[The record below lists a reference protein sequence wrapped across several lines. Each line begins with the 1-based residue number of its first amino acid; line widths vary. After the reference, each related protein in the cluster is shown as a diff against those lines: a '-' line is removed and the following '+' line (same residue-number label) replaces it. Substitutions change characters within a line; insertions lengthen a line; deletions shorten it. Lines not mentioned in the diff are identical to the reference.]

1 MFWMKFA
8 FQSLFQRKKLFFV
21 ILLVIAIS
29 MIFLIMV
36 NSATND
42 IVTFT
47 KEKSYE
53 KYGEHHGVMNGL
65 TDKQLN
71 KLKNNSSIK
80 KAGSISLVGYTKQ
93 VHNSNLGATIGWM
106 DQAALQL
113 GHIGLLK
120 GRMPKDQHE
129 LAIESYLQQAFN
141 GENPLGKTVKLKIEG
156 IEESFKIVGIIENY
170 SANWSAPA
178 DIQNGYNT
186 YPNIFVNPKSVQ
198 AKSNIQKSLIFSVK
212 QHKVEEIENSLYE
225 NFASHLSNIEQL
237 YANENLFEEGLKRS
251 ELIAM
256 FCLLFSIVLILG
268 SMLCCYQLFEVFY
281 RDYRKKIAIL
291 RAYGARRYHSFLL
304 IFYQSLIIILISFLV
319 AFPIGI
325 LFKGQLHS
333 QRLTDLNVFSSMA
346 ESIPIVII
354 WTGLLFCSLCFTGW
368 MIMRK
373 INQHSIAHHLKGNQL
388 TPRGSRL
395 YQKIANLPFKL
406 KSLMIQL
413 LFHWKSTVLLTAVL
427 ASSILMFF
435 FTQLIAGETLGQHDN
450 QKTLHYTLA
459 SKQMTIQEQVNGFM
473 IETNQS
479 VSFHYQTADELLHFP
494 GVLYVDKY
502 PNTLETTLLLT
513 KQQLS
518 PYFVSWINDNKQ
530 DNTDGEISEIMVD
543 NLNIPKNLTPI
554 PKVQFVLVNDR
565 ELSDLKSSYH
575 IEKNAVEKFKKSNT
589 AFLFLPK
596 AALKNRISSQD
607 NVKIGRVEQTK
618 KNEELTF
625 KHWDFKVGKVINVPF
640 QIKMNQV
647 PIERDGITVAISE
660 RVAHKHHIFSGYKQ
674 LVIYAD
680 LHMSKENK
688 KALAKKAKQIVAS
701 IPGSMYDSDEEH
713 TKKYEVITNFLSILG
728 MILFLTTTLYAALSL
743 AAVMYSKA
751 IQRQTEYAVY
761 RAVGKSVTSILKD
774 LLIELLVYLII
785 AFLVSGLIIWMMMLI
800 SPPASGVSHYLRYY
814 WYAVLSITSFAVLA
828 LLVPYYKIKR
838 MSISNS
844 LKIDE

>member
-1 MFWMKFA
+1 MFWLKFA

-21 ILLVIAIS
+21 MLLVIAIS

-53 KYGEHHGVMNGL
+53 KYGEHHGVINGL

-71 KLKNNSSIK
+71 ELKNNSSIEK
-80 KAGSISLVGYTKQ
+80 SGSISLAGYTEH
-93 VHNSNLGATIGWM
+93 VDHSNLGATIGWM
-106 DQAALQL
+106 DQDALQL

-129 LAIESYLQQAFN
+129 IAIESYLQQAFN
-141 GENPLGKTVKLKIEG
+141 EENSLGKTVKLKIGG

-170 SANWSAPA
+170 SANWSAPV
-178 DIQNGYNT
+178 DIKNGYNT
-186 YPNIFVNPKSVQ
+186 YPNIFVNRKSVQ
-198 AKSNIQKSLIFSVK
+198 AKSKIQKSLIFSVK
-212 QHKVEEIENSLYE
+212 QHKVEEIENDLYE
-225 NFASHLSNIEQL
+225 NFESHLSNIEQL
-237 YANENLFEEGLKRS
+237 YANENLFEEGLKKS

-281 RDYRKKIAIL
+281 RDYRKKMAIL
-291 RAYGARRYHSFLL
+291 RAYGAKKYHSFLL
-304 IFYQSLIIILISFLV
+304 IFYQSLILILISFLV

-325 LFKGQLHS
+325 LFKGQLHP
-333 QRLTDLNVFSSMA
+333 QRLTDMNVFSSMVEA
-346 ESIPIVII
+346 VPIVII

-368 MIMRK
+368 MIMGK
-373 INQHSIAHHLKGNQL
+373 MNKHSIAHHLKGNQL
-388 TPRGSRL
+388 TPKGSRL

-406 KSLMIQL
+406 KSLLIQL

-427 ASSILMFF
+427 ACSILMFF
-435 FTQLIAGETLGQHDN
+435 FTQLIADETLGHDD
-450 QKTLHYTLA
+450 QKTLNYTLA
-459 SKQMTIQEQVNGFM
+459 SKQMIIQEQVNGFM

-479 VSFHYQTADELLHFP
+479 VSFRYQTADELLHFP

-530 DNTDGEISEIMVD
+530 ENTDGEISESMVD
-543 NLNIPKNLTPI
+543 HLNIPKNLTPI
-554 PKVQFVLVNDR
+554 PNVKFVLVNDQ
-565 ELSDLKSSYH
+565 ELNYLKKNYH
-575 IEKNAVEKFKKSNT
+575 IEKSAVEKFEKSKT

-596 AALKNRISSQD
+596 AALKNRINSQD
-607 NVKIGRVEQTK
+607 HVKIGRVEQTK

-625 KHWDFKVGKVINVPF
+625 KHWDFKVGKVISAPF

-660 RVAHKHHIFSGYKQ
+660 KVAHTHHVFSGYKQ
-674 LVIYAD
+674 FVIFAD
-680 LHMSKENK
+680 LHISKENK
-688 KALAKKAKQIVAS
+688 KALTKKAKQIVAS

-713 TKKYEVITNFLSILG
+713 NEKYEVISNYLSILG
-728 MILFLTTTLYAALSL
+728 MILFLTTTFYSALSL

-751 IQRQTEYAVY
+751 IQRQTEHAIY
-761 RAVGKSVTSILKD
+761 RAVGKSVKAILKD
-774 LLIELLVYLII
+774 LLIELIVYLMI
-785 AFLVSGLIIWMMMLI
+785 AFLVSGLIIWMMMLT
-800 SPPASGVSHYLRYY
+800 SPPASGVFHYLRYY
-814 WYAVLSITSFAVLA
+814 WYAVLSIASFAMLS
-828 LLVPYYKIKR
+828 LLVPYYKIKS